1 MNETNQ
7 TSQAPQLRSAMV
19 FQKARR
25 RFSLAIPLLVL
36 VALVNALTCLAQ
48 DAPAPRNVDLSASDG
63 TKLKA
68 TYFAASKPGPGVL
81 LLHQCNQQRHSW
93 DEVAGRLAASG
104 IHVLTLDYRGY
115 GESGGTPYKDLPPGE
130 VGKLVEEKWPGDVD
144 VAFAYLQSQPG
155 VSHEIA
161 GAGGASCGV
170 NQSIQ
175 LARRHPEV
183 QTLVLLS
190 GNTSRDGREYL
201 HKSEKLPGFF
211 SAADDDGGAVE
222 LMQWLYSLSSN
233 PGSKFVEYQ
242 TGGHGTNMFAAHQE
256 LPGMIVDWYVQTLVK
271 TPGSAP
277 ATTSRR
283 LTDTNILQLIDSPG
297 GAAKAAQKLA
307 DARKKDP
314 KANLFSEGLVN
325 VLGYEHL
332 QEGDTK
338 GAVEILKL
346 NVTAYPNSPNVYD
359 SLSDAYLADGQKD
372 LAREN
377 AKKAL
382 QLLASD
388 TTDDEEL
395 RKGIRESAEAKLK
408 QLGENAKN

>member
-1 MNETNQ
+1 M
-7 TSQAPQLRSAMV
+7 SQMSRIVKPLLNRTI
-19 FQKARR
+19 ARTL
-25 RFSLAIPLLVL
+25 SLSIPLLVL
-36 VALVNALTCLAQ
+36 VALVSALTCLAQ
-48 DAPAPRNVDLSASDG
+48 DAPAPRIVDLSASDG

-277 ATTSRR
+277 ATAASSHRP
-283 LTDTNILQLIDSPG
+283 TDTNILQLIDSPG
-297 GAAKAAQKLA
+297 GADKAAQKLA

-332 QEGDTK
+332 QTGDTK
-338 GAVEILKL
+338 GAVEIMKL

-395 RKGIRESAEAKLK
+395 RKGIQESAEAKLK